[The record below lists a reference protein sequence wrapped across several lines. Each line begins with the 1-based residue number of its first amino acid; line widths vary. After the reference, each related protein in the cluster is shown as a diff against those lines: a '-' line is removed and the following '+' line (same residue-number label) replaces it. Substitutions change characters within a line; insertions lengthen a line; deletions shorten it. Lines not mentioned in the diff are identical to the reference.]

1 VERRR
6 QVHRQRLVPVLG
18 PKRLDGREV
27 TDHGVVDQDIDRA
40 QAAYGRFDQGSDL
53 PGLGEIGAMMERPHA
68 VAVLELAALALDLG
82 AVAEAVQHDVAA
94 FGDEA
99 CRHRVAQPLR
109 RAGDERAFAVQ
120 HENPFSCSHVGRSR
134 SRRRS

>member
-1 VERRR
+1 
-6 QVHRQRLVPVLG
+6 
-18 PKRLDGREV
+18 V
-27 TDHGVVDQDIDRA
+27 TDHGVVDQEIDRA
-40 QAAYGRFDQGSDL
+40 QANYGRFDQGSDL

-94 FGDEA
+94 FGGEA
-99 CRHRVAQPLR
+99 CRHHVAQPLC
-109 RAGDERAFAVQ
+109 RAGDERAFAFQ
-120 HENPFSCSHVGRSR
+120 HENPFSCSRAGRSR